1 MDYKKRCLRETKKFL
16 KNNYDTMY
24 SAFCMGFD
32 DAAQG
37 KEQHDPPQT
46 DPEDGLTNAALS
58 LAHELY
64 KRGYNAGRGDENESA
79 LLQRSIGKP

>member
-32 DAAQG
+32 DGVKGERQTFPELHDHDEGLSYASKLLAA
-37 KEQHDPPQT
+37 KMYD
-46 DPEDGLTNAALS
+46 
-58 LAHELY
+58 
-64 KRGYNAGRGDENESA
+64 RGYETGARRND
-79 LLQRSIGKP
+79 

>member
-1 MDYKKRCLRETKKFL
+1 MSKKTKCLRLTRRYLDRISK
-16 KNNYDTMY
+16 D
-24 SAFCMGFD
+24 AFTAFSMGYA
-32 DAAQG
+32 DAEQG

-46 DPEDGLTNAALS
+46 ATADGLTNAALS

-79 LLQRSIGKP
+79 